1 MSGRAG
7 RRGLD
12 EKGNVIII
20 AKDPANL
27 PEAEQMIKMMDHPG
41 ERLVSKFKV
50 TYQIILNLYNSK
62 DINVQQMMR
71 QSFLEDP
78 KFKQFNTNIKKVKE
92 LKTQYE

>member
-27 PEAEQMIKMMDHPG
+27 PEA
-41 ERLVSKFKV
+41 
-50 TYQIILNLYNSK
+50 
-62 DINVQQMMR
+62 
-71 QSFLEDP
+71 
-78 KFKQFNTNIKKVKE
+78 
-92 LKTQYE
+92 